1 MRKTILLYGLALATF
16 LALLKFIEYRFFVRD
31 FSLEMYMGI
40 VAVFFTGL
48 GIWAGLRLTRKRVV
62 IVSPDFK
69 LDDSALQRLGI
80 SRREYEVL
88 DLIARGCSNQEIAE
102 KLFIS
107 LSTVKTHSS
116 NLFQKL
122 DARRRTQA
130 LRRARELGLIP

>member
-40 VAVFFTGL
+40 VAAFFTGL